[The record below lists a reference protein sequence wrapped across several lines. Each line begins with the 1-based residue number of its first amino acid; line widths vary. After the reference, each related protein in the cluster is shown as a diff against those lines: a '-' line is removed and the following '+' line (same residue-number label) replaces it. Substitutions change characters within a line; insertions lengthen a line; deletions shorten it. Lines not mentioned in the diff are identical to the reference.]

1 MLPIQLLSLGLIY
14 EIASMSLPW
23 DDMDKAYL
31 YLPKKW
37 ATSSIQKFM
46 VWFGPTSSIFDVT
59 TFIVTFF
66 IIAPSI
72 ASGQFD
78 NLNEGQ
84 QDLFIAIFQS
94 SWFIV
99 SLWTQTLVLYTL
111 RSPIIPFIQS
121 RPSNVVLSITGIG
134 ILIGT
139 FAPPYTGLGR
149 ALGLASLPIQFWGLL
164 AVTVVLY
171 LILVQIVKHIYVKRH
186 GELL

>member
-1 MLPIQLLSLGLIY
+1 MLPIQLLFLALIY

-23 DDMDKAYL
+23 DDIDKEYL

-37 ATSSIQKFM
+37 AASSIQKFM
-46 VWFGPTSSIFDVT
+46 VWFGPASSIFDVA

-72 ASGQFD
+72 AGGQFV
-78 NLNEGQ
+78 NLNEDQ
-84 QDLFIAIFQS
+84 QELFIAIFQS

-111 RSPIIPFIQS
+111 RTPKIPFIQS

-139 FAPPYTGLGR
+139 FAPYTGLGH
-149 ALGLASLPIQFWGLL
+149 ALGLAALPIQFWGLL

>member
-1 MLPIQLLSLGLIY
+1 
-14 EIASMSLPW
+14 
-23 DDMDKAYL
+23 
-31 YLPKKW
+31 
-37 ATSSIQKFM
+37 M

-72 ASGQFD
+72 AGGQFV

-84 QDLFIAIFQS
+84 QELCIAIFQS

-111 RSPIIPFIQS
+111 RTPKIPFIQS
-121 RPSNVVLSITGIG
+121 RPSNVVLSLTGIG

-139 FAPPYTGLGR
+139 FAPYTGLGR

-164 AVTVVLY
+164 TVTVVLY
-171 LILVQIVKHIYVKRH
+171 LIFAQIEKHIYVKRH